1 MSELVPLHE
10 TIESE
15 SVRLSSLLSS
25 CRHAEYLHPSTLS
38 SVDVMK
44 RIVAKSSST
53 MSRASHGDASTGD
66 LAILLELATQC
77 RKIIDAVTVQ
87 IGKKHL
93 PLRIR

>member
-1 MSELVPLHE
+1 
-10 TIESE
+10 
-15 SVRLSSLLSS
+15 
-25 CRHAEYLHPSTLS
+25 
-38 SVDVMK
+38 
-44 RIVAKSSST
+44 